1 MRLLNTDRGFEYTEN
16 TYKALYG
23 IFGKMADIEAGK
35 KVDFSDEIAIYKKAV
50 KEQTACLK
58 VDMADE
64 TKAMNKLA
72 GMIK

>member
-35 KVDFSDEIAIYKKAV
+35 KVDFSDEIAISPLRFHHLPRGVVGCY
-50 KEQTACLK
+50 
-58 VDMADE
+58 
-64 TKAMNKLA
+64 
-72 GMIK
+72 

>member
-23 IFGKMADIEAGK
+23 IFGKMVDIEAGK

-50 KEQTACLK
+50 KDQTACLEA
-58 VDMADE
+58 DMADE
-64 TKAMNKLA
+64 TKAMSRLA

>member
-35 KVDFSDEIAIYKKAV
+35 KVDFSDEIAFTRKR
-50 KEQTACLK
+50 LK
-58 VDMADE
+58 IRPPALKPTWQM
-64 TKAMNKLA
+64 KQKL
-72 GMIK
+72 